1 MEPTERSVGGL
12 RKTSSKQLQ
21 RRFITFLTNQGFWS
35 GGIRNK
41 AGLEAPCGACSA
53 HSAALRTQQ
62 CSWKPSATQLG
73 LVTSLLHRMHFSH
86 TEGAGMCP
94 ASQGCLLC
102 RLSTLQPLFGL
113 LKGLRQLP
121 VNCAYQCC
129 QLLYK
134 TCRNQTKAG
143 WGRHRFSWEHWERCC
158 AAHHS
163 RQAHGRCLSLNLD
176 RALFFIVPGM
186 MLCFGFRR
194 KKCW

>member
-1 MEPTERSVGGL
+1 MGGL
-12 RKTSSKQLQ
+12 TKTSSKQLQ

-94 ASQGCLLC
+94 ASQGCSLC

-121 VNCAYQCC
+121 VNCVLISAVSCF
-129 QLLYK
+129 
-134 TCRNQTKAG
+134 TKRAEIRQRLGEEGTDLAG
-143 WGRHRFSWEHWERCC
+143 SIGSDAALHITAGRLMEDVLVSTWTELFS
-158 AAHHS
+158 S
-163 RQAHGRCLSLNLD
+163 
-176 RALFFIVPGM
+176 
-186 MLCFGFRR
+186 
-194 KKCW
+194 